1 MSENKKAILKID
13 GKEIEVEITQEQF
26 EKLYQKKENT
36 GYERVED
43 NKTYYYIAGNGL
55 VLIGREEYTNANGD
69 WYKAANY
76 YSDETI
82 AKNNARADTLMRQ
95 LRRFAVEHRETK
107 LDWNNSATPK
117 FYISYNNLIFSNKL
131 GIECNKSLQ
140 SFGKIYFDTLETAK
154 LAIDTFKDELLWYF
168 TEYKDSL

>member
-26 EKLYQKKENT
+26 DEICPKTKKT
-36 GYERVED
+36 GYERAED
-43 NKTYYYIAGNGL
+43 NETYYYIAGTGL
-55 VLIGREEYTNANGD
+55 VLKSKEEYTSGD
-69 WYKAANY
+69 DNYYKYANY

-95 LRRFAVEHRETK
+95 LRRFAVEHRENEF
-107 LDWNNSATPK
+107 DWNNIKMDK
-117 FYISYNNLIFSNKL
+117 FYVYYNYDSFKL
-131 GIECNKSLQ
+131 DVSLRGILRG
-140 SFGKIYFDTLETAK
+140 FGAIYFDTLETAE